1 MMHPAQDRQSER
13 IVILFVEDEPNML
26 QLFNKVFSEKGYQ
39 VLTASNGIR
48 GLEAM
53 MNTMPDLI
61 VSDIMMPEMDGI
73 SFFKEV
79 KERYGEARP
88 VFIFLTA
95 KVDENDIINGLTLGA
110 DDYLTK
116 PVSIRQLQLK
126 VEAFSNRLQ
135 SHRAMVS
142 SGLIGS
148 LKDQSIADI
157 IQFLEISKHTG
168 VLSVQM
174 KGKTATMNLKDGKIL
189 SADFPPLTGSEAV
202 YAMIA
207 LQDGTFRFEPKPDI
221 DETERIEASSYALIL
236 EGLKRIDEIGRDQIL
251 QKVTD
256 SPMAFIP
263 EPDDLSMEDDITT
276 EIHQTKRLMKVK
288 PRSTPQPKPIPE
300 WMHRGLL
307 EVIASHCSEIEPDQI
322 DYSRLQSDRF
332 ETDMNSTDA
341 RLTLIMVADDTR
353 LEELIGT
360 MSGVSSQASRQEG
373 SYARIRFTIPDDLNI
388 QLIGIPTE
396 SFIAQSVL
404 QNLAGENPLVILHAP
419 EPFPAILE
427 ILDTIGMPG
436 FVVVAGE
443 DEERIRQETGT
454 HEIVSEVITGRFS
467 TWLSSLLTLKRIFIA
482 FAGLADRVK

>member
-1 MMHPAQDRQSER
+1 MNQSQDRQSER

-135 SHRAMVS
+135 SHRAQVS

-174 KGKTATMNLKDGKIL
+174 KGKAATMNLKDGKIL
-189 SADFPPLTGSEAV
+189 SAEFPPLTGAEAI

-221 DETERIEASSYALIL
+221 DATERIEASSYALIL

-256 SPMAFIP
+256 TPMAFIP
-263 EPDDLSMEDDITT
+263 EPEDLSMEDDITT

-288 PRSTPQPKPIPE
+288 PRSTLQPKPIPE

-322 DYSRLQSDRF
+322 EFSRLMLDRF
-332 ETDMNSTDA
+332 EQEMRTTDS

-353 LEELIGT
+353 LEELVGT
-360 MSGVSSQASRQEG
+360 MSGVSSQAGKQES
-373 SYARIRFTIPDDLNI
+373 SYSRIRFTIPDDLNI
-388 QLIGIPTE
+388 QLIGIPAE
-396 SFIAQSVL
+396 SLLSQSAI
-404 QNLAGENPLVILHAP
+404 QNLAGDNPLVILHSP
-419 EPFPAILE
+419 KQFSAILE
-427 ILDTIGMPG
+427 KLNTIGTRAY
-436 FVVVAGE
+436 VVVSSE
-443 DEERIRQETGT
+443 DDENVRVEASTYDIMY
-454 HEIVSEVITGRFS
+454 EVVTGRFS
-467 TWLSSLLTLKRIFIA
+467 TWLSSLLTMKKIFIA
-482 FAGLADRVK
+482 FAVLADRVK